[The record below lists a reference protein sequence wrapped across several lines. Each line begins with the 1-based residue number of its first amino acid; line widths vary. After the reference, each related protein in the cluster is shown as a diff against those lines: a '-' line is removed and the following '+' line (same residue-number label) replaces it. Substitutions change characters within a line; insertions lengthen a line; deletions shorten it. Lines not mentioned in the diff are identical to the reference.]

1 MHKKRGIFFTID
13 AILAAGIF
21 FVLILLISNVYVSD
35 TPTQQ
40 VRFYSQDTLRLF
52 TELKINEVDS
62 DYVRNLI
69 GSGTITELN
78 NTILEQVGDFWAEN
92 EIDNAEGLM
101 KNLTDALI
109 PQNYGVGVYVD
120 DDVIYARQRSIGRTL
135 ISSRKIISG
144 VAEGIDGDA
153 LPGLWG
159 PVVIEFRVWETT
171 DLKDLVCLQTDVS
184 CGTYPACNNCDSQD
198 SYSSNYCSGNSIL
211 RDFSDYS
218 CASSSCTSS
227 TNPETVENCAS
238 SNGICQSAACVC
250 ADTGSSCGTY
260 SLGCQICGVGQTCQ
274 SGACVNAVAEF
285 SAAYSNLQ
293 QDAGSPPSGFG
304 GGHWWYFDVTLS
316 ENGGI
321 VGITV
326 DQRQKC
332 YNSPQ
337 YGDWCDPVKTD
348 IAEKFGT
355 NYIPAGEQIIRN
367 NDWVWL
373 NSGFSAT
380 VTDTYWGVDDNNN
393 NLQASYS
400 FSYVSN

>member
-21 FVLILLISNVYVSD
+21 LVLILLISNVYVSD

-62 DYVRNLI
+62 DYVRDLI

-78 NTILEQVGDFWAEN
+78 NTVLEQVGDFWAEN
-92 EIDNAEGLM
+92 DIDNAEGLM

-120 DDVIYARQRSIGRTL
+120 EEVIYARQRSIGRTL

-144 VAEGIDGDA
+144 VAEGVDEDE

-159 PVVIEFRVWETT
+159 PVVVEFRVWETT

-184 CGTYPACNNCDSQD
+184 CGTYPTCNNCDSQD

-227 TNPETVENCAS
+227 TNPQTVENCAS
-238 SNGICQSAACVC
+238 NNGICQSANCAC

-260 SLGCQICGVGQTCQ
+260 PVCTNCGTNKMCYQLGCLWDLNGNWSFVSPNYGPKRVNITQTGNYAEGTMLEPTPDLEVGDWLIRITITGNNFDGTLNDYPGPGLDY
-274 SGACVNAVAEF
+274 SGTIE
-285 SAAYSNLQ
+285 
-293 QDAGSPPSGFG
+293 D
-304 GGHWWYFDVTLS
+304 
-316 ENGGI
+316 NGN
-321 VGITV
+321 TV
-326 DQRQKC
+326 D
-332 YNSPQ
+332 
-337 YGDWCDPVKTD
+337 G
-348 IAEKFGT
+348 
-355 NYIPAGEQIIRN
+355 YILDGSISIPGYRET
-367 NDWVWL
+367 
-373 NSGFSAT
+373 G
-380 VTDTYWGVDDNNN
+380 
-393 NLQASYS
+393 
-400 FSYVSN
+400 